1 MIPWLTPPHLNYRQ
15 SIAAKGIGEQKIVR
29 QTGSLA
35 EYAHVKL
42 SVEPLVGTMGIQF
55 TENVTPQRTL
65 PQEFLSYIELGVISV
80 SKKGLWGFPVGG
92 VLVYVF
98 DGSYH
103 DADSSAAVFEKVAG
117 KAFEAALLAAQPVI
131 LEPTVS
137 CTVCVPK
144 EYMPAVHA
152 DLNQR
157 RFRITNTRMM
167 HFQEI
172 DGIAPQIELLDLL
185 PHLALKT
192 GGTAH
197 CSMQPEGFE
206 KLPESLITYRY
217 CSSCERD
224 MRIPLL
230 NNIPLTDK
238 CLICGTAFNSP
249 DFDAAVPVLKR

>member
-15 SIAAKGIGEQKIVR
+15 SIGAKGIGERKIVR
-29 QTGSLA
+29 QTGGLA

-42 SVEPLVGTMGIQF
+42 SVEPLVGTIGIQF
-55 TENVTPQRTL
+55 TENVTSQRTL
-65 PQEFLSYIELGVISV
+65 PQEFLSYIELGVLSV

-92 VLVYVF
+92 ALVYVF

-103 DADSSAAVFEKVAG
+103 DADSTAALFEKVAA
-117 KAFEAALLAAQPVI
+117 KAFEVALLAAQPVI

-144 EYMPAVHA
+144 EYMPAVNA
-152 DLNQR
+152 DLNAR

-172 DGIAPQIELLDLL
+172 DGIAPQSELLDLL
-185 PHLALKT
+185 PHLAART
-192 GGTAH
+192 GATAH
-197 CSMQPEGFE
+197 CSMHPEGFE
-206 KLPESLITYRY
+206 KLPESLTTDRY

-224 MRIPLL
+224 LRIPLL
-230 NNIPLTDK
+230 NNIPLTNK
-238 CLICGTAFNSP
+238 CLICGTSFNSP
-249 DFDAAVPVLKR
+249 DFDASVPVLKR